1 MKIRAPDDEG
11 IQAENMKNET
21 DDSSTKVWQDMLFR
35 LIVSRQPS
43 DVNMKWK
50 LTIYPVEVALN

>member
-11 IQAENMKNET
+11 IQAETMKNET

-35 LIVSRQPS
+35 LIVSR
-43 DVNMKWK
+43 
-50 LTIYPVEVALN
+50 

>member
-21 DDSSTKVWQDMLFR
+21 DDSSTKVWQEMLFR
-35 LIVSRQPS
+35 LIVSS
-43 DVNMKWK
+43 SLVMGTSN
-50 LTIYPVEVALN
+50 EN

>member
-21 DDSSTKVWQDMLFR
+21 DDSSTKVWQNMSTCKY
-35 LIVSRQPS
+35 IY
-43 DVNMKWK
+43 DVNK
-50 LTIYPVEVALN
+50 E